1 MRLSL
6 LNNNV
11 LKRDMYGI
19 YVRLISKNSKNNSK
33 FLRASCHSAVHAQV
47 HYSLVQF
54 CGQMLRN
61 TLLVDFTPRNLT
73 GNPVTATL
81 NTTHARSAPTAGQT
95 QEG

>member
-1 MRLSL
+1 MRLPL

-19 YVRLISKNSKNNSK
+19 YVRLVSKNSKNNSK
-33 FLRASCHSAVHAQV
+33 FLRASSHSAVHAEV
-47 HYSLVQF
+47 RYSLVQF

-61 TLLVDFTPRNLT
+61 TLCVDFTPRNLT

-81 NTTHARSAPTAGQT
+81 NTTHAPSAPTAGQT